1 MIIILFW
8 FFTYAFTHLFE
19 GIRVYSPAYSFENNY
34 AKKGISLVWGNNN
47 IKQLILITLNLI
59 TLYVIY
65 VKRREITPEYALKTI
80 IFTTLVF
87 PLTA

>member
-1 MIIILFW
+1 M
-8 FFTYAFTHLFE
+8 
-19 GIRVYSPAYSFENNY
+19 
-34 AKKGISLVWGNNN
+34 WGNNN

-80 IFTTLVF
+80 ILRRWFLRLLPDLAPCQAAGECDSDFDV
-87 PLTA
+87 

>member
-1 MIIILFW
+1 M
-8 FFTYAFTHLFE
+8 
-19 GIRVYSPAYSFENNY
+19 
-34 AKKGISLVWGNNN
+34 WGNNN

-80 IFTTLVF
+80 ILRRWFS